1 MIMADISS
9 DKAATEIRQR
19 REPSLTFWLLRHENA
34 LLGLGTTLVALLLWE
49 IAVRIGLA
57 DPLFTSSPS
66 RILSTGYQMFADG
79 SIYPHLAISGLE
91 LLVGYSLAILVA
103 VPLGILLGWYRRLN
117 AAFDPI
123 ISALYATPRIA
134 LVPLIVIWFGIGLG
148 SKFAIIFLSAI
159 FPILINTIAGV
170 QSVDRD
176 FVKVGR
182 SFGASDRQ
190 MFLTVVL
197 PASVPFLLTG
207 LRLGLGHALI
217 GIVVGELYAAQAG
230 VGFMIAMAGA
240 TFQTDKL
247 MVGIILIAGAGVILT
262 NLLRLIE
269 RRFDRWR
276 PTNRM

>member
-1 MIMADISS
+1 MASVSI
-9 DKAATEIRQR
+9 
-19 REPSLTFWLLRHENA
+19 PSEERSPDLLLSIYARYENA
-34 LLGLGTTLVALLLWE
+34 ILGLVTTLFLLFMWE
-49 IAVRIGLA
+49 LSVYLGWAN
-57 DPLFTSSPS
+57 PLFTSSPL
-66 RILSTGYQMFADG
+66 RIISTGYAMFANG
-79 SIYPHLAISGLE
+79 NIYPHLAISGFE
-91 LLVGYSLAILVA
+91 LVVGYGLAIIVA
-103 VPLGILLGWYRRLN
+103 IPLGILLGWYRRLD

-148 SKFAIIFLSAI
+148 SKFAIIFLSSV

-170 QSVDRD
+170 KTVDRD
-176 FVKVGR
+176 FIKVGR
-182 SFGASDRQ
+182 SFGASDSQ

-230 VGFMIAMAGA
+230 IGYLIALSGA

-247 MVGIILIAGAGVILT
+247 MVGIIIIATAGVILT

-276 PTNRM
+276 PNTQP

>member
-1 MIMADISS
+1 MSS
-9 DKAATEIRQR
+9 VSKTSDAPTPRVETDRLFAF
-19 REPSLTFWLLRHENA
+19 LTRHENA
-34 LLGLGTTLVALLLWE
+34 LLGLVTTIVLLCLWE
-49 IAVRIGLA
+49 LAVYFGWA
-57 DPLFTSSPS
+57 NPLFTSSPI
-66 RILSTGYQMFADG
+66 RIAIAGYAMFSDG
-79 SIYPHLAISGLE
+79 SIFRHLGISGLE
-91 LLVGYSLAILVA
+91 LLVGYSLAIVVA
-103 VPLGILLGWYRRLN
+103 IPLGILLGWYRRLD
-117 AAFDPI
+117 AAFDPV

-148 SKFAIIFLSAI
+148 SKFAIIFLSAV

-170 QSVDRD
+170 RTVDRD

-182 SFGASDRQ
+182 SFGANDSQ

-197 PASVPFLLTG
+197 PAAVPFLLTG
-207 LRLGLGHALI
+207 LRLGVGHALI

-230 VGFMIAMAGA
+230 IGFLIAQAGA

-247 MVGIILIAGAGVILT
+247 MVGIIIIAAAGVILT

-276 PTNRM
+276 PNNQM